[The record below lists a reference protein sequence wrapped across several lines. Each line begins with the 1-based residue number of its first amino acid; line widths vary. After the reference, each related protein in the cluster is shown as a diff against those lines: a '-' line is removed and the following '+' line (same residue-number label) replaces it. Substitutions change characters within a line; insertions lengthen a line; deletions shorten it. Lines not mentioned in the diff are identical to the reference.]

1 MTENE
6 ATTTNRGAVLPL
18 TAAQAEIWFD
28 EQFAAGPLAYN
39 MADYID
45 LRGPLDPERLGRALQ
60 RLGHEAEGLR
70 VQFVEEDGGPGQI
83 IRPLARL
90 PLLQLDFSG
99 EPEPLAAAEQ
109 WMREDH
115 ADPIKI
121 TDFPLFRGA
130 LLRLGADR
138 HLLYLCMHHILA
150 DGFSRGLLYPKLSGL
165 YTRLGT
171 GPDAPAPATEDPTAP
186 APATEDPTAEVM
198 PPFHRLLE
206 AERKYLDSKMVGK
219 DRAYWTDR
227 LTSDRHGPRPELVS
241 LSEQEPAP
249 ARVALR
255 ETVRLSPETTA
266 ALHALAQDGK
276 VTLPVLMVAA
286 TAAYTQRVTGVAAP
300 LLTLPVTG
308 RVGALSRSIPGMLAN
323 YLPLA
328 VRIRPELTR
337 TELLRAAW
345 REVARALQHQ
355 RYRGDRI
362 RRDIGL
368 RIDDQRAF
376 GPFINVLDQDPE
388 LAFGPDCRGVVVNLS
403 TGIVKDLILTVL
415 NAADGTVELHLDG
428 NPALYTAAELA
439 THLARF
445 ATFLGTLATMPAD
458 RPLGQVGLGA
468 AGEPLGLL
476 GRWDTAAAPDR
487 GLVEQVRA
495 VAAAQPEAVA
505 VRDGRE
511 RVGYRQLLTRAAGVA
526 ARLSAA
532 GAGRGSV
539 VAMLAEAGAPFVTGV
554 LAVQAVGAAYLP
566 LDPAA
571 PAARNAALLAD
582 SGAHHLL
589 LGTDCAAPDGT
600 GAAVLPLSEPADS
613 ACTAELPSLGTGAD
627 LAYVMFTSG
636 STGRPKGAMVQ
647 RSGMMNHL
655 WAKAHDLELAAGEVV
670 VQNAPLTFD
679 VSVWQMLAPLVVGGS
694 IRVAG
699 ADTAADPNALFTLT
713 RDERIA
719 VLEVVPSLLRAAL
732 DAWDLDGSAPELP
745 ELHWLVVTGE
755 ALPADLCRRWHSR
768 YPDVPMMNAYGPTEC
783 SDDVTHAVI
792 AVDDELDG
800 RVPIGG
806 AVRNTR
812 LYVLSD
818 ELQPVPVGV
827 PGELYVGGA
836 GVGRGYLDDPAR
848 TATTFTADPFTGNGA
863 RMYRTGD
870 RVVQRPDGQLE
881 FIERRD
887 HQVKIRGRRVETGE
901 IEAVLRTL
909 HPITDAAV
917 AVLPDT
923 SGNPRLVA
931 YLTGPGVR
939 PADIRAELAQ
949 LLPAYMIPASWLVLD
964 ALPLTPNGKLDRK
977 ALPQPDPGAPDSHRG
992 PRTERERILCD
1003 ILAEVLGTT
1012 GIGIDEDFFTLGGDS
1027 IRSIQ
1032 VVSRARKA
1040 GLLFT
1045 TRDMF
1050 THKTAAALARIAAG
1064 DDTSPR
1070 GASGSSDDPAAR
1082 ERESGTGPYELTP
1095 ISAQLHA
1102 DTGRLDG
1109 PVAGYGQYV
1118 VVRVP
1123 AGLDVDLLD
1132 TALHA
1137 LVDHH
1142 DALRTRATEPSPG
1155 LWHLEALPPG
1165 ALAGVRLATTAE
1177 PEPAPDPEPAAA
1189 PSEPQATEQQA
1200 TERQAAERQAAAA
1213 HARLDPGAAVML
1225 QAVLIPA
1232 APGADSAHLLIC
1244 AHHLVIDGVSWRILL
1259 PDLAAACAALAD
1271 GRTPAP
1277 DPVGTSYRAWS
1288 RLLADQA
1295 RTQHRGTELAH
1306 WQSTLDGPD
1315 PLIGTRRLDPATD
1328 VHGTRRTLRLELGPE
1343 VTGPLLTDL
1352 PAAFHAEVNDVLLT
1366 GLAIAV
1372 ADWRRRHG
1380 HPDHPRT
1387 LIELEGHGREQLSD
1401 HLDLSRT
1408 VGWFTAAFPV
1418 RLDPGA
1424 PDWDELWSGGPA
1436 LATAL
1441 KRIKEQLRAL
1451 PDRGVGYG
1459 LLRYL
1464 NPHAARVLA
1473 GRPGP
1478 QIGFNYMGRFDARR
1492 TGHWEPVGGDG
1503 VVGTGAHPDLPLPH
1517 LLDVTPATE
1526 DRPDGPHLIANWSWA
1541 GLAVAEEDARDVA
1554 ETWFR
1559 ALELLARRSGGGGH
1573 TPSDLPLVRLEQ
1585 SEIDEYESE
1594 LAAAGTELVDI
1605 LPLTPLQQGMLFHA
1619 DHDAASEQDVDV
1631 YTLQIVADLEGD
1643 LDPAALRAAGQA
1655 LLDRHPNLR
1664 AAFRARAA
1672 GEPVQV
1678 VPRQA
1683 RLPWSEADL
1692 TELPE
1697 PARAAE
1703 LDRLT
1708 EAERTRRFDP
1718 AAPPLLR
1725 FALITHGEGRHRFVW
1740 TSHHILVDGWSMPLL
1755 VRELFT
1761 LSTPGV
1767 PGPPGPGPAPLP
1779 DPAPYRSYLAWLA
1792 TQDRAAARTA
1802 WREALAD
1809 LDGPTLVAP
1818 PGHGRAPALPQSVH
1832 TALPP
1837 GETAAL
1843 TRWARGRGLTL
1854 NTVVQGC
1861 WALLLGR
1868 LTGRQDVLFGAV
1880 TSGRPAEVPEV
1891 EAMIGMFLTT
1901 VPVRVRLHPG
1911 TPLAELLH
1919 TLQDQQSA
1927 LLPHEHLGLA
1937 AIHQAAGLTGE
1948 AFDTV
1953 VLFENFP
1960 LDERHLT
1967 GTGGDGPR
1975 VVRAEARDARH
1986 HPLSLV
1992 VHPGEALSLR
2002 LDHHPAL
2009 FTRAGTERIARILLH
2024 LLRTVAERPD
2034 LPLAR
2039 IDVTAPADLTGTA
2052 TPGELGGLLGQ
2063 WDQSL
2068 PEESLGVVERVR
2080 AVAERTPEAVAVTD
2094 ADGPLRYR
2102 DLVTAAGG
2110 LSALLTGAGAGRGS
2124 VVAMLAEPGAPFVA
2138 GVLGV
2143 LGAGAAYLPLDPAA
2157 PAARN
2162 AALLADSGAGHL
2174 LLGAGQRAPE
2184 GSGVAVLGLEQSLAA
2199 PALPE
2204 PVGTGADLAYV
2215 MFTSGST
2222 GRPKG
2227 AMVQRSGMMNHLWA
2241 KVGDLDLAAGQ
2252 AVVQNAPLTF
2262 DVSVWQMLAP
2272 LVVGGSV
2279 RVAGTATAADPTAL
2293 FTLVRE
2299 EGIAVLE
2306 VVPSLLRAALDAWD
2320 LDGGAPEL
2328 PSLCWLVVTGE
2339 ALPADLCRRWHSRYP
2354 DVPMMNAYGP
2364 TECSD
2369 DVTHAVIAVDD
2380 ELDGRVPIG
2389 GAVRNT
2395 RLYVLSDE
2403 LQPVPVGVPG
2413 ELYVGGAGVGRG
2425 YLDDPARTATT
2436 FTADP
2441 FTGNGARMYR
2451 TGDRVVQR
2459 PDGQLEFIER
2469 RDHQVKIGGRRV
2481 ETGEIEAVLRTLHPV
2496 TDAAVAVLPDTSGNP
2511 RLVAYLTGPGVDA
2524 ERVRHRLAE
2533 LLPGYMVPASWLV
2546 LEALPLTPN
2555 GKLDR
2560 KALPRP
2566 EATAGDAR
2574 RGPRTEQ
2581 ERILC
2586 DILAEVL
2593 GTAAVGIDEDFFT
2606 LGGDSI
2612 RSIQVVSRARKAGL
2626 TLTTRDVFTHKTA
2639 AALARLAEE
2648 AGAEGTEPAPA
2659 EPAGRLVELSDEEL
2673 ADLEFELNEE
2683 LS

>member
-1 MTENE
+1 M
-6 ATTTNRGAVLPL
+6 TTNRGAVLPL
-18 TAAQAEIWFD
+18 TSAQAEIWFD
-28 EQFAAGPLAYN
+28 EQFAVGPLAYN

-45 LRGPLDPERLGRALQ
+45 LHGPLDPELLGRALQ

-70 VQFVEEDGGPGQI
+70 VQFVEEDGAPGQI
-83 IRPLARL
+83 IRPLARI
-90 PLLQLDFSG
+90 PLKTLDFS
-99 EPEPLAAAEQ
+99 EEADPRAAAER
-109 WMREDH
+109 WMRADH

-130 LLRLGADR
+130 LIRIGPEQ

-150 DGFSRGLLYPKLSGL
+150 DGFSRGLMYPKLSEL
-165 YTRLGT
+165 YTRLGAGAT
-171 GPDAPAPATEDPTAP
+171 PAELDADAIPA
-186 APATEDPTAEVM
+186 
-198 PPFHRLLE
+198 FHHLLD
-206 AERKYLDSKMVGK
+206 AERRYLDSKMVEK
-219 DRAYWTDR
+219 DRAHWTDR
-227 LTSDRHGPRPELVS
+227 LTSPQHGAMPELVS

-255 ETVRLSPETTA
+255 ETARLSPETTA
-266 ALHALAQDGK
+266 ALHVLAQDGK

-286 TAAYTQRVTGVAAP
+286 MAAYTQRVTSVPAP

-308 RVGALSRSIPGMLAN
+308 RVGAVSRAIPGMLAN

-328 VRIRPELTR
+328 VRVRPEMTR

-345 REVARALQHQ
+345 REVAGTLQHQ
-355 RYRGDRI
+355 RYRGDRV

-368 RIDDQRAF
+368 RIDDQRPF

-388 LAFGPDCRGVVVNLS
+388 LAFGADCRGVVVNLS
-403 TGIVKDLILTVL
+403 TGIVKDLIMTVL
-415 NAADGTVELHLDG
+415 NADDGTVELHLDG
-428 NPALYTAAELA
+428 NPALYSATELA

-458 RPLGQVGLGA
+458 RPIGQVSLGA
-468 AGEPLGLL
+468 TGEPLGLL
-476 GRWDTAAAPDR
+476 GTWNRTAEPDQD
-487 GLVEQVRA
+487 LVERVRA
-495 VAAAQPEAVA
+495 VAAAHPEAVA
-505 VRDGRE
+505 VQDGHE
-511 RVGYRQLLTRAAGVA
+511 RVTYRELLTRAAGLA
-526 ARLSAA
+526 ARLSAV
-532 GAGRGSV
+532 GAGSGAV
-539 VAMLAEAGAPFVTGV
+539 VAMFAEPGVPFVAGV

-566 LDPAA
+566 LDPTA
-571 PAARNAALLAD
+571 PAARNAALLTD
-582 SGAHHLL
+582 SGSCHLL
-589 LGTDCAAPDGT
+589 VGAGYEQQAAEVAGT
-600 GAAVLPLSEPADS
+600 GAAALPLADPADA
-613 ACTAELPSLGTGAD
+613 ACTGELPSVGTGLD

-636 STGRPKGAMVQ
+636 STGKPKGAMVQ

-655 WAKAHDLELAAGEVV
+655 WAKVGDLDLAAGEAV

-679 VSVWQMLAPLVVGGS
+679 VSVWQMLAPLVVGGTV
-694 IRVAG
+694 RVSG
-699 ADTAADPNALFTLT
+699 TEMAADPAALFGMV
-713 RDERIA
+713 RDEGIA

-732 DAWDLDGSAPELP
+732 DGWDLDDSAPELP
-745 ELHWLVVTGE
+745 ELQWLMVTGE
-755 ALPADLCRRWHSR
+755 ALPADLCRRWHAR

-792 AVDDELDG
+792 AVDDELG
-800 RVPIGG
+800 ARVPIGR

-827 PGELYVGGA
+827 PGELYIGGA
-836 GVGRGYLDDPAR
+836 GVGRGYLHDPAR
-848 TATTFTADPFTGNGA
+848 TAATFTADPFAGPGT

-870 RVVQRPDGQLE
+870 RVIQRPDGQLE

-901 IEAVLRTL
+901 IESVIRSLE
-909 HPITDAAV
+909 PVTDAAV
-917 AVLPDT
+917 AVLPDA
-923 SGNPRLVA
+923 SGNPRLIG
-931 YLTGPGVR
+931 YLTGPHIQPSQV
-939 PADIRAELAQ
+939 RAELAQ

-964 ALPLTPNGKLDRK
+964 TMPLTPNGKLDRK
-977 ALPQPDPGAPDSHRG
+977 ALPRPDLTEQASTRT
-992 PRTERERILCD
+992 PRTEHERILCE

-1012 GIGIDEDFFTLGGDS
+1012 SVGIDEDFFALGGDS

-1040 GLLFT
+1040 GLTFT
-1045 TRDMF
+1045 TRDVF
-1050 THKTAAALARIAAG
+1050 THKTAAALARIAGGSAG
-1064 DDTSPR
+1064 PEPTS
-1070 GASGSSDDPAAR
+1070 R
-1082 ERESGTGPYELTP
+1082 EDEGGTGPYELTP
-1095 ISAQLHA
+1095 IIAQLHE
-1102 DTGRLDG
+1102 DTGSLSG
-1109 PVAGYGQYV
+1109 PVVKYSQHV

-1123 AGLDVDLLD
+1123 AELDAELLD
-1132 TALHA
+1132 AALHA
-1137 LVDHH
+1137 VVDHH

-1155 LWHLEALPPG
+1155 LWHLEVLAPG
-1165 ALAGVRLATTAE
+1165 ALDGVRLATTAE
-1177 PEPAPDPEPAAA
+1177 GGTGEESLADVLGF
-1189 PSEPQATEQQA
+1189 
-1200 TERQAAERQAAAA
+1200 AERQAAAA
-1213 HARLDPGAAVML
+1213 RARLDPGAAVVL

-1232 APGADSAHLLIC
+1232 APGADSAHLVLC
-1244 AHHLVIDGVSWRILL
+1244 AHHLVIDGVSWRVLL

-1271 GRTPAP
+1271 SRTPAL

-1288 RLLADQA
+1288 RLLGEQA
-1295 RTQHRGTELAH
+1295 RTQVRGAELAL
-1306 WQSTLDGPD
+1306 WQGILDGPD
-1315 PLIGTRRLDPATD
+1315 PLVGTHRLDPETD
-1328 VHGTRRTLRLELGPE
+1328 VYGTQRTLRLELGPE
-1343 VTGPLLTDL
+1343 VAGPLLTDV

-1366 GLAIAV
+1366 GLALAV

-1380 HPDHPRT
+1380 HAQYAQT

-1401 HLDLSRT
+1401 SLDLSRT

-1424 PDWDELWSGGPA
+1424 LDWDELWSGGPA
-1436 LATAL
+1436 LADAL

-1492 TGHWEPVGGDG
+1492 SGDWEPAGGDG
-1503 VVGTGAHPDLPLPH
+1503 VVGTGAHPGMPLPH

-1526 DRPDGPHLIANWSWA
+1526 DRQDGPHLIANWSWA
-1541 GLAVAEEDARDVA
+1541 GRTVAEEDARDVA

-1559 ALELLARRSGGGGH
+1559 ALELLARHAGPGGH
-1573 TPSDLPLVRLEQ
+1573 TPSDLPLVRLDQ
-1585 SEIDEYESE
+1585 PEIDEYEAE
-1594 LAAAGTELVDI
+1594 LAAAGTALADV

-1619 DHDAASEQDVDV
+1619 DYDASEQDVDV
-1631 YTLQIVADLEGD
+1631 YTLQIVADIEGE
-1643 LDPAALRAAGQA
+1643 LDSAALRVAGQA

-1664 AAFRARAA
+1664 AAFHARAA

-1678 VPRQA
+1678 IPQHA
-1683 RLPWSEADL
+1683 ELPWLEADL
-1692 TELPE
+1692 TDLPE

-1703 LDRLT
+1703 LDRIT
-1708 EAERTRRFDP
+1708 EAERTRRFDL

-1725 FALITHGEGRHRFVW
+1725 FALVTHGEGRHRFVW

-1755 VRELFT
+1755 VRELFALSSPGADVT
-1761 LSTPGV
+1761 L
-1767 PGPPGPGPAPLP
+1767 LP

-1792 TQDRAAARTA
+1792 GQDREAARTA
-1802 WREALAD
+1802 WHQALAD
-1809 LDGPTLVAP
+1809 LDEPTLLVPADP
-1818 PGHGRAPALPQSVH
+1818 NRVPALPEAVR
-1832 TALPP
+1832 TEVPREL
-1837 GETAAL
+1837 TAAL
-1843 TRWARGRGLTL
+1843 AGWARDQGLTL

-1868 LTGRQDVLFGAV
+1868 LTGRQDVVFGAV

-1901 VPVRVRLHPG
+1901 VPVRARLHPG
-1911 TPLAELLH
+1911 TTLAELLH
-1919 TLQDQQSA
+1919 ALQQQQSA

-1960 LDERHLT
+1960 LDEQGLAT
-1967 GTGGDGPR
+1967 AEGPR

-1992 VHPGEALSLR
+1992 VHPGDALSLR
-2002 LDHHPAL
+2002 LDYHPGL
-2009 FTRAGTERIARILLH
+2009 FTRDEVERITRVLLH
-2024 LLRTVAERPD
+2024 LLRTVVERPE
-2034 LPLAR
+2034 LRLAQV
-2039 IDVTAPADLTGTA
+2039 DVTAPADLTGNA
-2052 TPGELGGLLGQ
+2052 TPGELGGLLGT
-2063 WDQSL
+2063 WDPTV

-2094 ADGPLRYR
+2094 GSGSLSYR
-2102 DLVTAAGG
+2102 ELVETAGG
-2110 LSALLTGAGAGRGS
+2110 LSAGLTAAGVGTGS
-2124 VVAMLAEPGAPFVA
+2124 VVAMLAEPGTPFIA

-2143 LGAGAAYLPLDPAA
+2143 LGAGGAYLPLDPTA

-2162 AALLADSGAGHL
+2162 AALLTDSGSCHL
-2174 LLGAGQRAPE
+2174 LVGAGYGERAAELVPD
-2184 GSGVAVLGLEQSLAA
+2184 GTVTVLGLEQALSAR
-2199 PALPE
+2199 ALPE
-2204 PVGTGADLAYV
+2204 PVGTGLDLAYV

-2222 GRPKG
+2222 GKPKG

-2241 KVGDLDLAAGQ
+2241 KVGDLDLAAGE

-2272 LVVGGSV
+2272 LVVGGTV
-2279 RVAGTATAADPTAL
+2279 RVSGTDMAADPAAL
-2293 FTLVRE
+2293 FGMVRD

-2306 VVPSLLRAALDAWD
+2306 VVPSLLRAALDGWD
-2320 LDGGAPEL
+2320 LDDSAPEL
-2328 PSLCWLVVTGE
+2328 PELQWLMVTGE
-2339 ALPADLCRRWHSRYP
+2339 ALPADLCRRWHARYP

-2380 ELDGRVPIG
+2380 ELGARVPIG
-2389 GAVRNT
+2389 RAVRNT

-2413 ELYVGGAGVGRG
+2413 ELYIGGAGVGRG
-2425 YLDDPARTATT
+2425 YLHDPARTAAT

-2441 FTGNGARMYR
+2441 FAGPGTRMYR
-2451 TGDRVVQR
+2451 TGDRVIQR

-2469 RDHQVKIGGRRV
+2469 RDHQVKIRGRRV
-2481 ETGEIEAVLRTLHPV
+2481 ETGEIESVIRSLEPV
-2496 TDAAVAVLPDTSGNP
+2496 TDAAVAVLPDASGNP
-2511 RLVAYLTGPGVDA
+2511 RLIGYLTGPHIQPSQ
-2524 ERVRHRLAE
+2524 VRAE
-2533 LLPGYMVPASWLV
+2533 LAQLLPAYMIPASWLV
-2546 LEALPLTPN
+2546 LDTMPLTPN

-2560 KALPRP
+2560 KALPHPDLTEQASTR
-2566 EATAGDAR
+2566 T
-2574 RGPRTEQ
+2574 PRTEH

-2586 DILAEVL
+2586 EILAEVL
-2593 GTAAVGIDEDFFT
+2593 GTTNVGIDEDFFA

-2639 AALARLAEE
+2639 AALAQIAEE
-2648 AGAEGTEPAPA
+2648 AGAEASAEAVPA
-2659 EPAGRLVELSDEEL
+2659 EPEGGLIALSDEEL